1 MTMPRPTHLLPAS
14 SLLALGLIVGGWFVG
29 SGFRDARLG
38 DRFVTVKGVSERDVR
53 ADLAIWPLTITV
65 AGDDLAASQRALSAD
80 VERTLAFLADRG
92 LPRGSAAVQ
101 PVRVTDA
108 AASTYRDAPPTN
120 RFVLTQTV
128 VVRTQDVEAVAA
140 ATEEVGD
147 LVGEGVVLQSGP
159 QYGPTGP
166 TFLFKSLSTLK
177 PEMIADA
184 TSRAREA
191 AAEFARDSGSRLG
204 GIRRAN
210 QGVFQILPRDRA
222 PGMQASQQ
230 MDKTVR
236 VVSTIEYYLRD

>member
-14 SLLALGLIVGGWFVG
+14 TLLALGLIVGGWFVG

-65 AGDDLAASQRALSAD
+65 AGDDLAASQRALTAD
-80 VERTLAFLADRG
+80 VERTLAFLDARS
-92 LPRGSAAVQ
+92 LPRTAAVVQ
-101 PVRVTDA
+101 PPGVTDA
-108 AASTYRDAPPTN
+108 AANPYRDAAPTT
-120 RFVLTQTV
+120 RFILTQTV
-128 VVRTQDVEAVAA
+128 VVRTEDVDAVAA
-140 ATEEVGD
+140 ATEELGE

-166 TFLFKSLSTLK
+166 TFLFKGLSALK
-177 PEMIADA
+177 PEMIAEA
-184 TSRAREA
+184 TGRAREA
-191 AAEFARDSGSRLG
+191 ATEFARDSGSRLG

-222 PGMQASQQ
+222 PGMQESQQ
-230 MDKTVR
+230 VDKTVR